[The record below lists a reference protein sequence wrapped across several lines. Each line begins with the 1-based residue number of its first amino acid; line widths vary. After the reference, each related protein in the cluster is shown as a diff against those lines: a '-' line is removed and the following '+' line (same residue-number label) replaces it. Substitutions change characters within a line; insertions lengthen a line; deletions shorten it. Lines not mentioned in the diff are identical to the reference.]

1 LPLPSTPK
9 ARREGRREKLFPSF
23 TRVEKVPLRCAQ
35 KVTTHLR
42 LAEESLPG
50 ILMRDSLCALIR
62 AFRTP
67 VSSETRQLLQS
78 AWERLPEHLRTPH
91 QFLGRQYAGCGA
103 TIGAMPRCDFACR
116 GCYLGAE
123 ANSSPALSVEE
134 IKEQLRRL
142 RAWLGE
148 GGNVQLTDG
157 EVMLRP
163 ETEVIA
169 LIRYARAIGLV
180 PMLMTHGDRFRRRPE
195 LLARLM
201 VEGGLTEVSLHIDT
215 TQRGRRGQ
223 AYKQATREE
232 ALLPL
237 RDEFAEL
244 IRHARRETDLTLD
257 AATTFT
263 VTRENLAGV
272 SVVMNWLCRNAD
284 AFKMI
289 SFQPIAQVGRTEE
302 GLGGS
307 VTADDVWAR
316 IAEGL
321 SGDAAEGERR
331 LQHKGWLGHPDCSR
345 FVQGV
350 VICRPG
356 RRPQFHP
363 LFRSDDP
370 QDQAAIHGLMT
381 RFGGLTFRLDT
392 RWQAAA
398 RLAGVLTADPGF
410 LLSTVL
416 PFLLRWPRR
425 GDSAQPLHLVWRW
438 LWGTVS
444 VHYLNIVS
452 HHFMSPAEL
461 TTPRGQERLT
471 LCAFRVPVGDRMVSM
486 CEVNAGGIRERYY
499 AALRAPRRPVE
510 MMVAGGMSSVKG
522 ATHEGHTE
530 ESDDVTDDLLNDLNR
545 RVTQRAGE

>member
-1 LPLPSTPK
+1 MPRLQ
-9 ARREGRREKLFPSF
+9 R
-23 TRVEKVPLRCAQ
+23 
-35 KVTTHLR
+35 VTTHLR
-42 LAEESLPG
+42 LAEESLQG
-50 ILMRDSLCALIR
+50 IFMRDPLRALTHV
-62 AFRTP
+62 FRTP
-67 VSSETRQLLQS
+67 VSSETRQLLQI
-78 AWERLPEHLRTPH
+78 AWERLPEHLRTPN
-91 QFLGRQYAGCGA
+91 QFLGRQYAGCGLPF
-103 TIGAMPRCDFACR
+103 GALAACDLACR

-134 IKEQLRRL
+134 VKGQLRRI

-157 EVMLRP
+157 EVILRP
-163 ETEVIA
+163 ETEVIE

-180 PMLMTHGDRFRRRPE
+180 PMLMTHGDMFRRRPE
-195 LLARLM
+195 LLKRLM

-237 RDEFAEL
+237 RDEFAEI
-244 IRHARRETDLTLD
+244 IRHARRETGLTLD

-263 VTRENLAGV
+263 VTRENLPGV
-272 SVVMNWLCRNAD
+272 PVVVSWLCRNAD
-284 AFKMI
+284 AFKMV
-289 SFQPIAQVGRTEE
+289 SFQPVAQVGRTEE

-321 SGDAAEGERR
+321 SGDAAEGERL

-345 FVQGV
+345 FVQGLV
-350 VICRPG
+350 VCQPG
-356 RRPQFHP
+356 EPPVFHP
-363 LFRSDDP
+363 LFHRDDP
-370 QDQAAIHGLMT
+370 QDQAIIQGWMT
-381 RFGGLTFRLDT
+381 RFGGLTCRLDT
-392 RWQAAA
+392 RWQAAT
-398 RLAGVLTADPGF
+398 RLAGVLKKDPAF
-410 LLSTVL
+410 LLKVL

-425 GDSAQPLHLVWRW
+425 FDSTHPVRLVWRW
-438 LWGTVS
+438 LRGAAT

-452 HHFMSPAEL
+452 HHFMSQAEL
-461 TTPRGQERLT
+461 ATPKGQERLA
-471 LCAFRVPVGDRMVSM
+471 LCVFQVPVYDRMVSM

-499 AALRAPRRPVE
+499 AALRAPRRPTA
-510 MMVAGGMSSVKG
+510 MMAAGGMSPVKG
-522 ATHEGHTE
+522 ATHERHTE
-530 ESDDVTDDLLNDLNR
+530 ASDDVTDNLLSDLDR

>member
-1 LPLPSTPK
+1 VETEKRSSQSTP
-9 ARREGRREKLFPSF
+9 
-23 TRVEKVPLRCAQ
+23 LR
-35 KVTTHLR
+35 
-42 LAEESLPG
+42 
-50 ILMRDSLCALIR
+50 D
-62 AFRTP
+62 AFRSFFDAFRFP
-67 VSSETRQLLQS
+67 VSSETKQLLQS
-78 AWERLPEHLRTPH
+78 AWERLPEHLRTPN

-148 GGNVQLTDG
+148 DRNVQLTDG
-157 EVMLRP
+157 EVILRP
-163 ETEVIA
+163 EAEVIA
-169 LIRYARAIGLV
+169 LIRYARTIGLV
-180 PMLMTHGDRFRRRPE
+180 PMLMTHGDLFRRRPE
-195 LLARLM
+195 LLTRLM

-223 AYKQATREE
+223 VYKHATREE

-237 RDEFAEL
+237 RDEFAEM
-244 IRHARRETDLTLD
+244 IRHARRETRLTLD

-284 AFKMI
+284 AFKLI

-321 SGDAAEGERR
+321 SGDAAEGERL
-331 LQHKGWLGHPDCSR
+331 LQHEGWLGHPDCSQ

-350 VICRPG
+350 VVRQPG
-356 RRPQFHP
+356 ECPRFHP
-363 LFRSDDP
+363 LFRSDNP
-370 QDQAAIHGLMT
+370 QDQAVIQEWMA
-381 RFGGLTFRLDT
+381 RFGGLTCRLDT
-392 RWQAAA
+392 KWQAAA
-398 RLAGVLTADPGF
+398 RLAGVLSEDPGF
-410 LLSTVL
+410 LLGTVF

-425 GDSAQPLHLVWRW
+425 CDSAHPMCFVWRW
-438 LWGTVS
+438 LRGVTT

-452 HHFMSPAEL
+452 HHFMSQVEL
-461 TTPRGQERLT
+461 ATPRGQERLA
-471 LCAFRVPVGDRMVSM
+471 LCAFQVPVGERMVSM

-510 MMVAGGMSSVKG
+510 MMAAGGMSPVKG
-522 ATHEGHTE
+522 ATHEGHAE
-530 ESDDVTDDLLNDLNR
+530 ESDDVTDNLLGDLNR
-545 RVTQRAGE
+545 RVT